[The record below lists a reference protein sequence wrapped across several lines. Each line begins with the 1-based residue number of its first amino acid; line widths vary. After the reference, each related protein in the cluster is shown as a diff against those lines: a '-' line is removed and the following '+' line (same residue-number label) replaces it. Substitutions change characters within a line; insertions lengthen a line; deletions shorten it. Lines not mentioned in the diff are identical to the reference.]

1 MGGKV
6 LYDPKIADV
15 ILERMG
21 RGETLRAICRDE
33 GMPSDSLIRK
43 WAIFDT
49 PPGFSAR
56 YAQARET
63 QMESWADE
71 IVAISDDTVNDTH
84 TTTYGD
90 GTERTSPNTEWISR
104 ARLRVDSRK
113 WLMSKLA
120 PKKYGDFLKVDQKT
134 THAVDDSV
142 GALMERIAS
151 MGKRIS
157 DK

>member
-1 MGGKV
+1 MVKFSREV
-6 LYDPKIADV
+6 CDLIC
-15 ILERMG
+15 ERMAAG
-21 RGETLRAICRDE
+21 QSLSEICRAKD
-33 GMPSDSLIRK
+33 MPTKPNVLR
-43 WAIFDT
+43 WLREHEAFRT
-49 PPGFSAR
+49 Q
-56 YAQARET
+56 YEHAREDLI
-63 QMESWADE
+63 EHWAE
-71 IVAISDDTVNDTH
+71 ELLEISDDTAQDTH

-120 PKKYGDFLKVDQKT
+120 PKKYGDHLKIDQKT

-151 MGKRIS
+151 VGKRIS

>member
-21 RGETLRAICRDE
+21 KGETLRAICRDE

-56 YAQARET
+56 YAHAREI
-63 QMESWADE
+63 QMEAWSDE
-71 IVAISDDTVNDTH
+71 IVAISDDTAQDTH

-151 MGKRIS
+151 TGKRIS

>member
-6 LYDPKIADV
+6 LYDPGLADV
-15 ILERMG
+15 ILERMAK
-21 RGETLRAICRDE
+21 GETLAEICRE
-33 GMPSDSLIRK
+33 EKMPAASTVRYWCVMDQP
-43 WAIFDT
+43 A
-49 PPGFSAR
+49 GFAER
-56 YAQARET
+56 YARAREL
-63 QMESWADE
+63 QMEAWSDQ
-71 IVAISDDTVNDTH
+71 IVAISDDTAQDTH

-142 GALMERIAS
+142 GALMERIGS
-151 MGKRIS
+151 MGKRIH